1 MASKQ
6 LHREPQVVQQGVENF
21 DCIGIVRNQDDAMMI
36 HAREDKVEDLEV
48 DFVKFVLRG

>member
-1 MASKQ
+1 MASKRP
-6 LHREPQVVQQGVENF
+6 HRERQVVQQGVENI
-21 DCIGIVRNQDDAMMI
+21 DCIGIVHNQGDAMMI